1 MKLFSY
7 FTEDRHVR
15 LGLELDGKNY
25 NFTQLWEF
33 YKDIKGLHQAP
44 QLMFAQLMVEMGFF
58 NMSDIN
64 EVVNTVSELRKI
76 EDICVPDPIEYDVP
90 ISRPQKILCIG
101 RNYVKH
107 AQETGHDPTEEPIF
121 FAKMPS
127 AMIPHEGSIIIP
139 QNAGR
144 VDHEIELGVVISQQ
158 GRFIPEDSA
167 YEYVAGYTVVNDI
180 TAREMQKADLANQ
193 HPWLRS
199 KNFDTFC
206 PIGPFLVPHGA
217 VPDPQNLN
225 LSLKVNGEVRQQSN
239 TSKMIFKIP
248 ELISYISRF
257 MTLYP
262 GDIIATGTPEGISPL
277 KPGDV
282 VEGEVEHIGKLMNY
296 VTT

>member
-7 FTEDRHVR
+7 FTEKRLVR
-15 LGLELDGKNY
+15 LGLEMDGNKY

-58 NMSDIN
+58 NISDVK
-64 EVVNTVSELRKI
+64 EVLETVKEFRKI
-76 EDICVPDPIEYDVP
+76 EDIQVPEPIEYDVP

-107 AQETGHDPTEEPIF
+107 AQETGHNPTAEPIF

-127 AMIPHEGSIIIP
+127 AMIPHKGNIIIP
-139 QNAGR
+139 KNAGR
-144 VDHEIELGVVISQQ
+144 VDHEIELAVVISQQ
-158 GRFIPEDSA
+158 GRHIPEA
-167 YEYVAGYTVVNDI
+167 RAFEYVAGYTIVNDI
-180 TAREMQKADLANQ
+180 TAREMQKSDQANQ

-199 KNFDTFC
+199 KSYDTFC
-206 PIGPFLVPHGA
+206 PIGPYLVPHGA
-217 VPDPQNLN
+217 ISDPQNLE
-225 LSLKVNGEVRQQSN
+225 LSLKVNGEARQQSN
-239 TSKMIFKIP
+239 TSRMIFKIP
-248 ELISYISRF
+248 ELIAFISRF

-277 KPGDV
+277 NPGDV
-282 VEGEVEHIGKLMNY
+282 VEGEVEQIGKLTNY

>member
-7 FTEDRHVR
+7 FTEDRQVR
-15 LGLELDGKNY
+15 LGLELEGKQY

-33 YKDIKGLHQAP
+33 FKDIKGLRQAP

-58 NMSDIN
+58 NINDIK
-64 EVVNTVSELRKI
+64 EVLDTVREYRKI
-76 EDICVPDPIEYDVP
+76 EDIQVPQPVEYDVP

-127 AMIPHEGSIIIP
+127 TMIPHEGSIVIP

-144 VDHEIELGVVISQQ
+144 VDHEIELAVVISRQ
-158 GRFIPEDSA
+158 GRNIPEERA

-180 TAREMQKADLANQ
+180 TAREMQKSDLAKQ

-199 KNFDTFC
+199 KSYDTFC
-206 PIGPFLVPHGA
+206 PIGPFLIPHGA
-217 VPDPQNLN
+217 IDDPQNLD

-239 TSKMIFKIP
+239 TNKMIFKIP
-248 ELISYISRF
+248 ELIAYISRF
-257 MTLYP
+257 MTLYA

-277 KPGDV
+277 NPGDV
-282 VEGEVEHIGKLMNY
+282 VEGEVEHIGKLVNY